1 MLIILR
7 IRAKKEKPRAK
18 KNYEKTRIQNRNQR
32 NTGNRFEGNWEQGT
46 EMKFFDAKNNG
57 MFNLVETNVLQKV
70 LQMKH
75 LGWIMNGELS
85 PQGWEESNI
94 SYPLHPIENG
104 TELKVNVNSLDEF
117 VDFYSGYVPKIF
129 EKIKDLAEN

>member
-1 MLIILR
+1 MKKLEYKTEII
-7 IRAKKEKPRAK
+7 ATTEKVWNTFWNAET
-18 KNYEKTRIQNRNQR
+18 YEKWSS
-32 NTGNRFEGNWEQGT
+32 GNRFEGTWEQGT
-46 EMKFFDAKNNG
+46 VMKFFDTQNNG
-57 MFNLVETNVLQKV
+57 MFNLVETNVLQKE

-94 SYPLHPIENG
+94 SYLLDPIENG

>member
-1 MLIILR
+1 
-7 IRAKKEKPRAK
+7 
-18 KNYEKTRIQNRNQR
+18 
-32 NTGNRFEGNWEQGT
+32 
-46 EMKFFDAKNNG
+46 
-57 MFNLVETNVLQKV
+57 
-70 LQMKH
+70 MKH

-94 SYPLHPIENG
+94 SYLLDPIENG

-129 EKIKDLAEN
+129 EKIKDLAENYENFMSC

>member
-1 MLIILR
+1 M
-7 IRAKKEKPRAK
+7 KKLEYKTEISATTEKVWNTFLNAES
-18 KNYEKTRIQNRNQR
+18 YEKWSS
-32 NTGNRFEGNWEQGT
+32 GNRFEGNWEQGN

-57 MFNLVETNVLQKV
+57 MFNLVETNVLQKE
-70 LQMKH
+70 LKMKH

-94 SYPLHPIENG
+94 SYLLHPIKNG
-104 TELKVNVNSLDEF
+104 TELKVSVNSLDEF
-117 VDFYSGYVPKIF
+117 VDFYNGYVPKIF

>member
-1 MLIILR
+1 MKKLEYKTEII
-7 IRAKKEKPRAK
+7 ATTEKVWNTLWNAET
-18 KNYEKTRIQNRNQR
+18 YEKWSS
-32 NTGNRFEGNWEQGT
+32 GNRFEGTWEQGT
-46 EMKFFDAKNNG
+46 VMKFFDTQNNG
-57 MFNLVETNVLQKV
+57 MFNLVETNVLQKE

-94 SYPLHPIENG
+94 SYHLDETENG